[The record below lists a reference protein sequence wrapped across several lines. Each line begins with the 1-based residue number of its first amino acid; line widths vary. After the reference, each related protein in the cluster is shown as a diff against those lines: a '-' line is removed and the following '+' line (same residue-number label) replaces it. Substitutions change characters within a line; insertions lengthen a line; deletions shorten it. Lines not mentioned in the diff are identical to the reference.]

1 MNIEYTNRNSPIRS
15 NFVQADSDMP
25 IRYPVPSP
33 LDFLVGFLDVGRHL
47 DRSRLGHK
55 TGLYG
60 RVGVRQLKHET
71 GL

>member
-1 MNIEYTNRNSPIRS
+1 
-15 NFVQADSDMP
+15 MP
-25 IRYPVPSP
+25 IWYPVPSP

>member
-47 DRSRLGHK
+47 DSTLLKPAWSQNRTLRARRS
-55 TGLYG
+55 TPA
-60 RVGVRQLKHET
+60 
-71 GL
+71 